1 MLDPA
6 IFSKLGLKWVQ
17 RTCQRAAI
25 AKLQIQSNP
34 AIFLLSEK
42 PYYLRWKKIPTLQEC
57 KCPRGGWC
65 TSAPRA
71 AGLTP
76 FCLIS
81 YPGRVTLSRGGWW
94 WPWESPSNHHCTL
107 QTHTQPSRGRL
118 PAAVREKGQGA
129 GQSGL
134 LLWAVEL
141 CSFHGVVHKDP
152 LAICRNRDSGHKL
165 EIAAP
170 QASVPCPRQP

>member
-1 MLDPA
+1 MFPSFPRVCSKDSEGSPGGRGKAPA
-6 IFSKLGLKWVQ
+6 QLVGQQHLQSPGPSCLTKLFSLNFLLKWVQ

-71 AGLTP
+71 AELTP

-94 WPWESPSNHHCTL
+94 WHWESPSNHHCTL
-107 QTHTQPSRGRL
+107 QTHTQPAAIGQNPKPKLGL
-118 PAAVREKGQGA
+118 PGITQ
-129 GQSGL
+129 L
-134 LLWAVEL
+134 
-141 CSFHGVVHKDP
+141 
-152 LAICRNRDSGHKL
+152 
-165 EIAAP
+165 
-170 QASVPCPRQP
+170 

>member
-1 MLDPA
+1 MFPSFPRVCSKDSEGSPGGRGKAPA
-6 IFSKLGLKWVQ
+6 QLVGQQHLQSPGPPCLTQLFSLNFLLKWVQ

-81 YPGRVTLSRGGWW
+81 YPGRVTLSWGGWW

-107 QTHTQPSRGRL
+107 QTHTQPAAIGQNTKPKLGL
-118 PAAVREKGQGA
+118 PGITQ
-129 GQSGL
+129 L
-134 LLWAVEL
+134 
-141 CSFHGVVHKDP
+141 
-152 LAICRNRDSGHKL
+152 
-165 EIAAP
+165 
-170 QASVPCPRQP
+170 

>member
-1 MLDPA
+1 MFPSFPRVCSKDSEGSPGGRGKAPA
-6 IFSKLGLKWVQ
+6 QLVGQQHLQSPGPSCLTKLFSLNFLLKWVQ

-71 AGLTP
+71 AELTP

-81 YPGRVTLSRGGWW
+81 YPGRVTLSRGVLVALGKSQQ
-94 WPWESPSNHHCTL
+94 SPLHSANTHPTCSHRSKPKAKTGAARYHPTL
-107 QTHTQPSRGRL
+107 
-118 PAAVREKGQGA
+118 
-129 GQSGL
+129 
-134 LLWAVEL
+134 
-141 CSFHGVVHKDP
+141 
-152 LAICRNRDSGHKL
+152 
-165 EIAAP
+165 
-170 QASVPCPRQP
+170 VPGFL